1 MMTIGGNIYRKK
13 KKNYNCTVIFGIDG
27 IGGKA
32 QWDFIVF
39 KYNENQVEVAKKIS
53 EELGFKSFQVK
64 KQAVF

>member
-1 MMTIGGNIYRKK
+1 MAQ
-13 KKNYNCTVIFGIDG
+13 D
-27 IGGKA
+27 GKA

-64 KQAVF
+64 KLI